1 MQATGLL
8 PGLYEVLGTHFGKA
22 GYRVGGV
29 AALAAA
35 VLIILSPA
43 ALIAAVVY
51 GGIQVTSGSVSSD
64 TALRYVYYVV
74 GVLLVLPMSWLLT
87 RPIVWWD
94 NRNHDKQRDRIREYL
109 DEHVLE
115 GAYVVIHVS
124 GDEAAEQWPE
134 IKRRIEEMQQDSP

>member
-43 ALIAAVVY
+43 ALLLS
-51 GGIQVTSGSVSSD
+51 QLHP
-64 TALRYVYYVV
+64 LRSESTWIP
-74 GVLLVLPMSWLLT
+74 GVA
-87 RPIVWWD
+87 
-94 NRNHDKQRDRIREYL
+94 HQ
-109 DEHVLE
+109 
-115 GAYVVIHVS
+115 
-124 GDEAAEQWPE
+124 
-134 IKRRIEEMQQDSP
+134 